1 MNPISRRS
9 MLTGCAGWAGASLLA
24 STLTPALAR
33 ETAAPQ
39 ITATDLGG
47 LWLLQGAGCNVLA
60 VPGRDGAL
68 MVDGGLERNAAAL
81 VGAVLTATGSRRI
94 HTLVNTHWHPEQTGS
109 NAAIGND
116 QSVIL
121 AHEKTRL
128 WLGRTSRARW
138 FEGTYGPLPE
148 RARPNKTVR
157 TNGTLESAGWKV
169 DYGYLPQAHTDGDL
183 YVYFPQADVLAA
195 GGPVAGDGWPI
206 LDIHNGAWMGGLMKG
221 HESLLRVTG
230 PATRVV
236 TAHGD
241 SLLTRADLERHHKM
255 YETLYDRL
263 MTALNK
269 GMGPD
274 DVVDQRTAKEYEA
287 EMGDASR
294 FLDSAFRSLL
304 LAYSPD

>member
-9 MLTGCAGWAGASLLA
+9 MLTGCARWAGASLLA
-24 STLTPALAR
+24 TALPPALAR
-33 ETAAPQ
+33 DIPAPKL
-39 ITATDLGG
+39 TVTDLGG
-47 LWLLQGAGCNVLA
+47 LWLLRGAGCNVLA
-60 VPGRDGAL
+60 MSGRDGAL
-68 MVDGGLERNAAAL
+68 MVDGGLERHAAAL
-81 VGAVLTATGSRRI
+81 LGAVRTATGSNRI

-109 NAAIGND
+109 NDAVGNRE
-116 QSVIL
+116 SVIF

-128 WLGRTSRARW
+128 WLGRASSAKW
-138 FEGTYGPLPE
+138 YEGTYGPLPE
-148 RARPNKTVR
+148 RARPNKTTR
-157 TNGTLESAGWKV
+157 TNGTLESAGWKIN
-169 DYGYLPQAHTDGDL
+169 YGYLPQAHTDGDL

-206 LDIHNGAWMGGLMKG
+206 LDIHNGGWLGGLMKA
-221 HESLLRVTG
+221 HESLLRVLG
-230 PATRVV
+230 PSTRIV
-236 TAHGD
+236 TAHGE
-241 SLLTRADLERHHKM
+241 SLLTRRDLERHHKM

-274 DVVDQRTAKEYEA
+274 DVIDQRTAKEFEA
-287 EMGDASR
+287 EMGEASR